1 MMSPRSVTNDEVAR
15 VQLEFQLLA
24 RSGLH
29 MDALKPRTINTTREP
44 IHERLME
51 MTDRS
56 GPETL
61 HQNRRWYGNW
71 RCALSYHAGAKEQH
85 QSQSMFTRIRVCLLL
100 VLISASGL
108 SGADFAMKVTDK
120 NYLDTRGFSVFLY
133 DSTYHPVFVDQ
144 KNTAMEMIL
153 HGQRIATNGDVRL
166 MPTPEQWDL
175 VATLKGRHADK
186 ANSRLTA
193 DLAFPT
199 FDLSYTLEVAAEP
212 GGVKVSINL
221 DKPLPQKLAGRAGF
235 NLEFLPS
242 IYMGKAYLVD
252 GTKAG
257 IFPRTPDDPM
267 VKVLPL
273 ADEPKKAYY
282 LEDWD
287 KAKGYMQPEP
297 FAQGKAIT
305 LGVDDALAR
314 VNVTSDTAD
323 LMLFDG
329 RSRAQNGWFV
339 LRSLIPAGKTTGAIV
354 WHIRPDVIP
363 NWTRPPMIAHSQVG
377 YAPGFSKVAVLE
389 LDPNYSAPKTG
400 KVLRLMEDGS
410 YKQVFEG
417 PITPSTT
424 WLRYVYSKFDFTKV
438 NEPGLYVIEYAD
450 QRTAPFPISNDPYAN
465 IWQDSLD
472 HHLAVQMDHVSVRE
486 GYRVWHG
493 ASHLDDGR
501 MAPVVGEQFDGWNQN
516 AATDGKYKGGDHIPG
531 MNVGGWY
538 DAGDFD
544 LEEPAQLNVI
554 QSLALAYRAF
564 DLKYDELTVDESARQ
579 VEMHRP
585 DGVPDAVEQ
594 VKHGALLILAQFHNI
609 GHAIRGTHEPDLR
622 QYTQVGD
629 GASKTDG
636 RMYDPKLGPNETK
649 GDYSGKPDDR
659 WIFTT
664 NNPYFQWNAIAA
676 LAAAA
681 DTLKGWNDTLA
692 KDCLG
697 TAIQAWK
704 DTKADPT
711 RYPADR
717 SLDREAPTGAPG
729 GGVLAASQG
738 VVSGAQGARKPG
750 GSSGTPTT
758 TGATN
763 AQTAAPAG
771 RRGFGVALDWPAAL
785 ELTIATNGAEPYKSR
800 LKELFPQMITPE
812 QMDLHGWTAVRAL
825 PYLDAS
831 AKDQMREAVKT
842 YMAGLDKRLDAT
854 PFGVPPSL
862 GTWGGS
868 GAVVD
873 MAIRMYFLHKAFPE
887 LVSPEYTL
895 RAVNYI
901 LGTHPVSSTSYVAGV
916 GTVSKTKT
924 YSNNR
929 ADNSYIPGA
938 VIPGYIIIKPDFPE
952 CIDDFGFLWFEDEAV
967 VAGSASWVVAGN
979 AAEAIIKEAK

>member
-1 MMSPRSVTNDEVAR
+1 MLNRISVCA
-15 VQLEFQLLA
+15 LLA
-24 RSGLH
+24 LTSG
-29 MDALKPRTINTTREP
+29 
-44 IHERLME
+44 
-51 MTDRS
+51 
-56 GPETL
+56 
-61 HQNRRWYGNW
+61 
-71 RCALSYHAGAKEQH
+71 AGL
-85 QSQSMFTRIRVCLLL
+85 F
-100 VLISASGL
+100 
-108 SGADFAMKVTDK
+108 GADFAMTVTEK
-120 NYLDTRGFSVFLY
+120 NYLNTQGFSVFLY

-175 VATLKGRHADK
+175 VATLKGRQFDK
-186 ANSRLTA
+186 ANHRLTA
-193 DLAFPT
+193 KLAFPT

-221 DKPLPQKLAGRAGF
+221 DQPLPQRLAGRAGF

-252 GTKAG
+252 GHQAG
-257 IFPRTPDDPM
+257 IFPRTPNDPM

-273 ADEPKKAYY
+273 AGEPKKAYY

-287 KAKGYMQPEP
+287 EAKGYTQPLP
-297 FAQGKAIT
+297 FAEGKSIT
-305 LGVDDALAR
+305 LGIDDPLAR
-314 VNVTSDTAD
+314 VTVRSETAS

-329 RSRAQNGWFV
+329 RNRAQNGWFV
-339 LRSLIPAGKTTGAIV
+339 LRSLIPAGKTAGAIV

-389 LDPNYSAPKTG
+389 LDPKYNGPKTA
-400 KVLRLMEDGS
+400 KVLRLGDDGS
-410 YKQVFEG
+410 YQQVFEG
-417 PITPSTT
+417 PITPSTP
-424 WLRYVYSKFDFTKV
+424 WLRYVYSKFDFTSVK
-438 NEPGLYVIEYAD
+438 EPGLYVIEYAG
-450 QRTAPFPISNDPYAN
+450 QRTAAFPIAKDIYAH

-472 HHLAVQMDHVSVRE
+472 HHIAVQMDHVSVRE

-501 MAPVVGEQFDGWNQN
+501 LAPVVGDQFDGWSQ
-516 AATDGKYKGGDHIPG
+516 ATATDGKYKGGDHIPG

-544 LEEPAQLNVI
+544 LEEPAQLSVI
-554 QSLALAYRAF
+554 QSLALAYREF
-564 DLKYDELTVDESARQ
+564 HLKYDELTVDEVARE

-585 DGVPDAVEQ
+585 DGIPDTVQQ
-594 VKHGALLILAQFHNI
+594 VKHGALLILAQFQNI
-609 GHAIRGTHEPDLR
+609 GHSIRGTHEPDLR
-622 QYTQVGD
+622 QYTHLGD
-629 GASKTDG
+629 GSTKTDG
-636 RMYDPKLGPNETK
+636 RIYDPKLGRNDVRGE
-649 GDYSGKPDDR
+649 YSGKPDDR
-659 WIFTT
+659 WIFSTT
-664 NNPYFQWNAIAA
+664 NAPMQWNAIAA

-681 DTLKGWNDTLA
+681 DVLKGWDDALA
-692 KDCLG
+692 KDCLHTAIRAWNDEKAHPTQAPGRG
-697 TAIQAWK
+697 TA
-704 DTKADPT
+704 P
-711 RYPADR
+711 
-717 SLDREAPTGAPG
+717 
-729 GGVLAASQG
+729 GVLAASQG
-738 VVSGAQGARKPG
+738 VVSGAPAAPPPG
-750 GSSGTPTT
+750 FGRGGF
-758 TGATN
+758 GAT
-763 AQTAAPAG
+763 Q
-771 RRGFGVALDWPAAL
+771 DWAAAL
-785 ELTIATNGAEPYKSR
+785 ELAIATNGAEPYKSR
-800 LKELFPQMITPE
+800 LKELFPQMIAPQ
-812 QMDLHGWTAVRAL
+812 QMGGRGWTAIRAL

-831 AKDQMREAVKT
+831 AKDQLREAVKT
-842 YMAGLDKRLDAT
+842 YMAGLDRQLDAT

-868 GAVVD
+868 GSVVD
-873 MAIRMYFLHKAFPE
+873 MATRMYFLHKAFPD
-887 LVSPEYTL
+887 LVSPEYTI

-916 GTVSKTKT
+916 GTVSKTAT

-979 AAEAIIKEAK
+979 AADAITKELK

>member
-1 MMSPRSVTNDEVAR
+1 M
-15 VQLEFQLLA
+15 L
-24 RSGLH
+24 
-29 MDALKPRTINTTREP
+29 I
-44 IHERLME
+44 
-51 MTDRS
+51 
-56 GPETL
+56 
-61 HQNRRWYGNW
+61 
-71 RCALSYHAGAKEQH
+71 
-85 QSQSMFTRIRVCLLL
+85 RIRVCLVL
-100 VLISASGL
+100 VLTYGASL
-108 SGADFAMKVTDK
+108 FGADFVMRVTDK
-120 NYLDTRGFSVFLY
+120 NYLDTQGFSVFLY

-175 VATLKGRHADK
+175 VATLKGRQADK
-186 ANSRLTA
+186 ANNRLTA
-193 DLAFPT
+193 ELAFPT
-199 FDLSYTLEVAAEP
+199 FDFSYTLEVAGEP

-252 GTKAG
+252 GSTAG
-257 IFPRTPDDPM
+257 IFPRTPNDAM
-267 VKVLPL
+267 TKVLPL
-273 ADEPKKAYY
+273 PDEPKKAYY
-282 LEDWD
+282 LEDWE
-287 KAKGYMQPEP
+287 KAKGYTEPLP
-297 FAQGKAIT
+297 FAEGQSIT

-314 VNVTSDTAD
+314 VNVKSDTAD

-329 RSRAQNGWFV
+329 RDRAQNGWFV
-339 LRSLIPAGKTTGAIV
+339 LRSLIPSGKTTGAIV

-377 YAPGFSKVAVLE
+377 YAPAFSKVAVLE
-389 LDPNYSAPKTG
+389 LDPKYNGPKTA

-417 PITPSTT
+417 PITPSTP
-424 WLRYVYSKFDFTKV
+424 WLRYVYSKFDFTAVKD
-438 NEPGLYVIEYAD
+438 PGLYVIEYAD
-450 QRTAPFPISNDPYAN
+450 QRTAPFPISKDAYAN

-472 HHLAVQMDHVSVRE
+472 HHLAEQMDHVSVRE

-501 MAPVVGEQFDGWNQN
+501 LAPVVGEQFDGWNQ
-516 AATDGKYKGGDHIPG
+516 ATATDGKWKGGDHIPG

-538 DAGDFD
+538 DAGDYD
-544 LEEPAQLNVI
+544 LEEPAQLSVI
-554 QSLALAYRAF
+554 QSLALAYREF
-564 DLKYDELTVDESARQ
+564 NLKYDEITVDEVARE

-585 DGVPDAVEQ
+585 DGVPDAVQQ

-622 QYTQVGD
+622 QYTHLGD

-636 RMYDPKLGPNETK
+636 RIYDPKLGPNEVK

-659 WIFTT
+659 WIFSST
-664 NNPYFQWNAIAA
+664 NPFFQWNAIAT
-676 LAAAA
+676 LAAAS
-681 DTLKGWNDTLA
+681 DVLKGYDDAFA
-692 KDCLG
+692 KDCLE
-697 TAIQAWK
+697 TAIKAWN
-704 DTKADPT
+704 DEKAHPT
-711 RYPADR
+711 PN
-717 SLDREAPTGAPG
+717 PTAGGLGGAALAGAPG

-738 VVSGAQGARKPG
+738 VVSGAQGGRNGRGSSVAPT
-750 GSSGTPTT
+750 SSGTTSA
-758 TGATN
+758 AT
-763 AQTAAPAG
+763 APPAG
-771 RRGFGVALDWPAAL
+771 LGRGGFGVGPDWAAAL

-800 LKELFPQMITPE
+800 LKELFPQMITPQ
-812 QMDLHGWTAVRAL
+812 QMDFRGWTAVRAL
-825 PYLDAS
+825 PYLDAG

-842 YMAGLDKRLDAT
+842 YMAGLDKQLDVT
-854 PFGVPPSL
+854 PFWVPPSL

-873 MAIRMYFLHKAFPE
+873 MAIRMYFLHKAFPD
-887 LVSPEYTL
+887 LVSSEYTL
-895 RAVNYI
+895 RAVNYV

-916 GTVSKTKT
+916 GTVSKMKT

-929 ADNSYIPGA
+929 ADNAYIPGA

-967 VAGSASWVVAGN
+967 VAGSASWVVPGN
-979 AAEAIIKEAK
+979 AADALTKEPK

>member
-1 MMSPRSVTNDEVAR
+1 
-15 VQLEFQLLA
+15 
-24 RSGLH
+24 
-29 MDALKPRTINTTREP
+29 
-44 IHERLME
+44 
-51 MTDRS
+51 
-56 GPETL
+56 
-61 HQNRRWYGNW
+61 
-71 RCALSYHAGAKEQH
+71 
-85 QSQSMFTRIRVCLLL
+85 MFMRMKVLLLL

-108 SGADFAMKVTDK
+108 SAADFAMKVTDK
-120 NYLDTRGFSVFLY
+120 NYLDTQGFSVFLY

-175 VATLKGRHADK
+175 VATLKDRHADK
-186 ANSRLTA
+186 ENNRLTA

-199 FDLSYTLEVAAEP
+199 FDFSYTLEVAAEP
-212 GGVKVSINL
+212 GGVRVSINL
-221 DKPLPQKLAGRAGF
+221 DKPLPEKLAGRAGF

-257 IFPRTPDDPM
+257 FFPRTPDDPM
-267 VKVLPL
+267 TKVLPL
-273 ADEPKKAYY
+273 PDEPKKAYY

-287 KAKGYMQPEP
+287 KAKGYTQPLP
-297 FAQGKAIT
+297 FAEGKNIT

-314 VNVTSDTAD
+314 VKVVSDTGD

-329 RSRAQNGWFV
+329 RDRAQNGWFV
-339 LRSLIPAGKTTGAIV
+339 LRSLIPSGKTTGAIV

-363 NWTRPPMIAHSQVG
+363 NWTRPPVIAHSQVG
-377 YAPGFSKVAVLE
+377 YVPSFPKVAVLE
-389 LDPNYSAPKTG
+389 LDPKYDAPKTA
-400 KVLRLMEDGS
+400 KVMRLMEDGS

-417 PITPSTT
+417 PITPSTP
-424 WLRYVYSKFDFTKV
+424 WLRYVYSKFDFTSVKD
-438 NEPGLYVIEYAD
+438 PGLYVIEYGD
-450 QRTAPFPISNDPYAN
+450 QRTTPFPIAEDAYAN

-472 HHLAVQMDHVSVRE
+472 HHLAAQMDHVSVRE
-486 GYRVWHG
+486 GYRMWHG

-501 MAPVVGEQFDGWNQN
+501 MAPVVGEQFDGWNQ
-516 AATDGKYKGGDHIPG
+516 ATATDGKYKGGDHIPG

-544 LEEPAQLNVI
+544 LEEPAQLSVI
-554 QSLALAYRAF
+554 QSLALAYRQF
-564 DLKYDELTVDESARQ
+564 NIKYDELMVDETAHE

-585 DGVPDAVEQ
+585 DGVPDTVQQ

-636 RMYDPKLGPNETK
+636 RIYDPKLGPNEVK

-664 NNPYFQWNAIAA
+664 NNPFFQWNAIAA

-681 DTLKGWNDTLA
+681 DTLKGWDDALA
-692 KDCLG
+692 KDCLD
-697 TAIQAWK
+697 TAIKAWN
-704 DTKADPT
+704 DTKADPKKF
-711 RYPADR
+711 
-717 SLDREAPTGAPG
+717 PTDISQRDNPG
-729 GGVLAASQG
+729 SGGVLAASQG
-738 VVSGAQGARKPG
+738 VVEGNQNRPKP
-750 GSSGTPTT
+750 
-758 TGATN
+758 
-763 AQTAAPAG
+763 AAPAPPPPPPG
-771 RRGFGVALDWPAAL
+771 RRAFGVGMDWAAAL
-785 ELTIATNGAEPYKSR
+785 ELTIATHGAEPYKSR
-800 LKELFPQMITPE
+800 VKELFPQMITPE
-812 QMDLHGWTAVRAL
+812 QMDFRGWTAVLAL

-831 AKDQMREAVKT
+831 AKDQLHEAVKT
-842 YMAGLDKRLDAT
+842 YKADLDKRLDET

-873 MAIRMYFLHKAFPE
+873 MAIRMYFLHKTFPD
-887 LVSPEYTL
+887 LVGPEYTM

-967 VAGSASWVVAGN
+967 VAGSASWIVAGN
-979 AAEAIIKEAK
+979 AAEEIVKESK

>member
-1 MMSPRSVTNDEVAR
+1 M
-15 VQLEFQLLA
+15 L
-24 RSGLH
+24 
-29 MDALKPRTINTTREP
+29 TR
-44 IHERLME
+44 ITVCLILVL
-51 MTDRS
+51 TS
-56 GPETL
+56 GP
-61 HQNRRWYGNW
+61 
-71 RCALSYHAGAKEQH
+71 
-85 QSQSMFTRIRVCLLL
+85 
-100 VLISASGL
+100 GL
-108 SGADFAMKVTDK
+108 SGADFAMNVTDK
-120 NYLDTRGFSVFLY
+120 NYLDTQGFSVFLY

-175 VATLKGRHADK
+175 VATLKGRQADK
-186 ANSRLTA
+186 ANNRLTA
-193 DLAFPT
+193 NLAYPT

-221 DKPLPQKLAGRAGF
+221 LKPLPQKLAGRAGF

-287 KAKGYMQPEP
+287 NAKGYTQPLP
-297 FAQGKAIT
+297 FAEGKSIT
-305 LGVDDALAR
+305 LGIDDPLAR
-314 VNVTSDTAD
+314 VNVISDTAD

-329 RSRAQNGWFV
+329 RNRAQNGWFV
-339 LRSLIPAGKTTGAIV
+339 LRSLIPSGMTTGAIV

-377 YAPGFSKVAVLE
+377 YAPGFQKVAVLE
-389 LDPNYSAPKTG
+389 LDPKYNGPRTA
-400 KVLRLMEDGS
+400 KVLRLTEDGS
-410 YKQVFEG
+410 YKQAFEG
-417 PITPSTT
+417 PITPSTP
-424 WLRYVYSKFDFTKV
+424 WLRYVYSKFDFTPVKD
-438 NEPGLYVIEYAD
+438 PGLYVIEYAG
-450 QRTAPFPISNDPYAN
+450 QRTAPFPISKDAYAN

-472 HHLAVQMDHVSVRE
+472 HHLAEQMDHVSVRE

-501 MAPVVGEQFDGWNQN
+501 MAPVVGEQFDGWNQ
-516 AATDGKYKGGDHIPG
+516 ATATDGKLKGGDHIPG

-544 LEEPAQLNVI
+544 LEEPAQLSVI
-554 QSLALAYRAF
+554 QSLALAYREF
-564 DLKYDELTVDESARQ
+564 DLKYDELTVDEDARE

-585 DGVPDAVEQ
+585 DGVPDTIEQ

-622 QYTQVGD
+622 QYTHLGD

-636 RMYDPKLGPNETK
+636 RIYDPSLGPNEVK
-649 GDYSGKPDDR
+649 GEYSGRPDDR
-659 WIFTT
+659 WIFTST
-664 NNPYFQWNAIAA
+664 NPYFQWNAIAA

-681 DTLKGWNDTLA
+681 DVLKGWDDPLA
-692 KDCLG
+692 KDCLD
-697 TAIQAWK
+697 TAIKAWN
-704 DTKADPT
+704 DEKAHPT
-711 RYPADR
+711 PFPAR
-717 SLDREAPTGAPG
+717 VSGGANPAGAPA

-738 VVSGAQGARKPG
+738 VVSGTPAGLNGAGTPA
-750 GSSGTPTT
+750 SSGTTS
-758 TGATN
+758 
-763 AQTAAPAG
+763 AQTALPAG
-771 RRGFGVALDWPAAL
+771 SGSGGLAGGQDWAAAL
-785 ELTIATNGAEPYKSR
+785 ELTIATHGAEPYKSR
-800 LKELFPQMITPE
+800 LKELFPQMITPQ
-812 QMDLHGWTAVRAL
+812 QMGFRGWTAVRAS

-831 AKDQMREAVKT
+831 AKNQMREAVKT
-842 YMAGLDKRLDAT
+842 YMAGVDKQLDAT

-868 GAVVD
+868 GAVVE
-873 MAIRMYFLHKAFPE
+873 MAIRMYFLHKTFPD
-887 LVSPEYTL
+887 LVGPEYTL

-929 ADNSYIPGA
+929 ADNAYIPGA

-967 VAGSASWVVAGN
+967 VAGSANWVVAGN
-979 AAEAIIKEAK
+979 AADAIIKESK

>member
-1 MMSPRSVTNDEVAR
+1 MCM
-15 VQLEFQLLA
+15 
-24 RSGLH
+24 
-29 MDALKPRTINTTREP
+29 
-44 IHERLME
+44 
-51 MTDRS
+51 
-56 GPETL
+56 
-61 HQNRRWYGNW
+61 
-71 RCALSYHAGAKEQH
+71 SYHVAAKEQH
-85 QSQSMFTRIRVCLLL
+85 SSQFMFTRIIACLLL
-100 VLISASGL
+100 TLISVPRL
-108 SGADFAMKVTDK
+108 SGADFTMKVTDK
-120 NYLDTRGFSVFLY
+120 NYLDTQGFSVFLY
-133 DSTYHPVFVDQ
+133 DSTYHPIFVDQ
-144 KNTAMEMIL
+144 KNTAMEMIF

-175 VATLKGRHADK
+175 VATLKDRHADK
-186 ANSRLTA
+186 ANNRLSA

-199 FDLSYTLEVAAEP
+199 FDFTYTLEVAAEP

-221 DKPLPQKLAGRAGF
+221 DKPLPPKLAGRAGF

-257 IFPRTPDDPM
+257 IFPRTPNDPM
-267 VKVLPL
+267 TKVLPL
-273 ADEPKKAYY
+273 PEEPKKAYY

-287 KAKGYMQPEP
+287 KAKGYTQPLP
-297 FAQGKAIT
+297 FAEGKSIS
-305 LGVDDALAR
+305 LGIDDALAR
-314 VNVTSDTAD
+314 VNVVSDTAN

-329 RSRAQNGWFV
+329 RDRAPNGWFV
-339 LRSLIPAGKTTGAIV
+339 LRSLIPSDKTTGAII

-363 NWTRPPMIAHSQVG
+363 NWTRPAVIAHSQVG
-377 YAPGFSKVAVLE
+377 YAPGFSKIAVLE
-389 LDPNYSAPKTG
+389 LDPKYDAPKTAR
-400 KVLRLMEDGS
+400 VSRLMEDGS

-417 PITPSTT
+417 PITPPAP
-424 WLRYVYSKFDFTKV
+424 WLRYVYSKFDFTSVKDS
-438 NEPGLYVIEYAD
+438 GLYVIEYAD
-450 QRTAPFPISNDPYAN
+450 RRTAPFPISNDAYVN

-472 HHLAVQMDHVSVRE
+472 HHIAAQMDHVAVHE

-501 MAPVVGEQFDGWNQN
+501 MAPVVGEQFDGWNQ
-516 AATDGKYKGGDHIPG
+516 ATATDGKYKGGDHIPG

-544 LEEPAQLNVI
+544 LEEPAQLSVI
-554 QSLALAYRAF
+554 QSLALAYREF
-564 DLKYDELTVDESARQ
+564 NLKYDELTVDEVARE

-585 DGVPDAVEQ
+585 DGVPDTVQ
-594 VKHGALLILAQFHNI
+594 QIKHGALLILAQFHNI

-636 RMYDPKLGPNETK
+636 RIYDPKLGPNETK

-681 DTLKGWNDTLA
+681 DTLKGWDDALA
-692 KDCLG
+692 KDCLE
-697 TAIQAWK
+697 TAIKAWK
-704 DTKADPT
+704 DTTANPT
-711 RYPADR
+711 LYPTSAGP
-717 SLDREAPTGAPG
+717 DREAPA

-738 VVSGAQGARKPG
+738 MVSGAQGRKPKS
-750 GSSGTPTT
+750 SSGTPTNS
-758 TGATN
+758 GAQG
-763 AQTAAPAG
+763 APAAPPAG
-771 RRGFGVALDWPAAL
+771 SGRSRSFVGMDWSAAL

-800 LKELFPQMITPE
+800 LKELFPQMVTPE
-812 QMDLHGWTAVRAL
+812 QMDFNGWKAVRAL
-825 PYLDAS
+825 PYSDPS

-842 YMAGLDKRLDAT
+842 YMAGLAKRLDET

-873 MAIRMYFLHKAFPE
+873 MAIRMYFLHKTFPD
-887 LVSPEYTL
+887 LVGPEYTL

-916 GTVSKTKT
+916 GTVSKTMT

-929 ADNSYIPGA
+929 ADNAYIPGA

-979 AAEAIIKEAK
+979 AADAITKEAK

>member
-1 MMSPRSVTNDEVAR
+1 
-15 VQLEFQLLA
+15 
-24 RSGLH
+24 
-29 MDALKPRTINTTREP
+29 
-44 IHERLME
+44 
-51 MTDRS
+51 
-56 GPETL
+56 
-61 HQNRRWYGNW
+61 
-71 RCALSYHAGAKEQH
+71 
-85 QSQSMFTRIRVCLLL
+85 MFTLIRVCLLL
-100 VLISASGL
+100 ALTSGPSL
-108 SGADFAMKVTDK
+108 FGDDFSMRVNDK
-120 NYLDTRGFSVFLY
+120 NYLDTQGFSVFLY

-144 KNTAMEMIL
+144 KNTAMEMIF

-175 VATLKGRHADK
+175 VATLKGRQADK
-186 ANSRLTA
+186 ANNRLTA
-193 DLAFPT
+193 NLAFPA

-257 IFPRTPDDPM
+257 IFPRTPNDPM
-267 VKVLPL
+267 DRALPL
-273 ADEPKKAYY
+273 SDEPKKAYY
-282 LEDWD
+282 LEDWE
-287 KAKGYMQPEP
+287 KAKGYTQPLP
-297 FAQGKAIT
+297 FAEGQSIT

-314 VNVTSDTAD
+314 INVKSDTAD

-329 RSRAQNGWFV
+329 RNRAQNGWFV
-339 LRSLIPAGKTTGAIV
+339 LRSLIPSGKTTGAIV

-389 LDPNYSAPKTG
+389 LDPKYNGPKTA

-410 YKQVFEG
+410 YKQAFEG
-417 PITPSTT
+417 PITPSRP
-424 WLRYVYSKFDFTKV
+424 WLRYVYSKFDFTPVKD
-438 NEPGLYVIEYAD
+438 PGLYVIEYAD
-450 QRTAPFPISNDPYAN
+450 QRTAPFPISKDAYAN

-472 HHLAVQMDHVSVRE
+472 HHLAEQMDHVSVRE
-486 GYRVWHG
+486 AYRLWHG

-501 MAPVVGEQFDGWNQN
+501 LAPVVGEQFDGWNQ
-516 AATDGKYKGGDHIPG
+516 ATATDGKYKGGDHIPG

-544 LEEPAQLNVI
+544 LEEPAQLSVI
-554 QSLALAYRAF
+554 QSLALAYREF
-564 DLKYDELTVDESARQ
+564 NLKYDELTVDEVARE

-585 DGVPDAVEQ
+585 DGVPDTVQQ

-609 GHAIRGTHEPDLR
+609 GHSIRGTHEPDLR
-622 QYTQVGD
+622 QYTHLGD

-636 RMYDPKLGPNETK
+636 RIYDPKLGPNEVK

-659 WIFTT
+659 WIFSTT
-664 NNPYFQWNAIAA
+664 NPFFQWNAIAA
-676 LAAAA
+676 LAAAS
-681 DTLKGWNDTLA
+681 DVLKGYDDALA
-692 KDCLG
+692 KDCLE
-697 TAIQAWK
+697 TAIKAWN
-704 DTKADPT
+704 DEKAHPT
-711 RYPADR
+711 QSPSGGGLGGAAPA
-717 SLDREAPTGAPG
+717 GAPG

-738 VVSGAQGARKPG
+738 VVSGAQGAP
-750 GSSGTPTT
+750 
-758 TGATN
+758 
-763 AQTAAPAG
+763 PAG
-771 RRGFGVALDWPAAL
+771 FGRGGFGVGQEWAAAL

-800 LKELFPQMITPE
+800 LKELFPQMITPR
-812 QMDLHGWTAVRAL
+812 QMDLRGWTAVRAL
-825 PYLDAS
+825 PYLDTG

-842 YMAGLDKRLDAT
+842 YMAGLDKQLDVT

-873 MAIRMYFLHKAFPE
+873 MAIRMYFLHKAFPD
-887 LVSPEYTL
+887 LVGPGYTL

-929 ADNSYIPGA
+929 ADNAYIPGA

-979 AAEAIIKEAK
+979 AADAITKELQ